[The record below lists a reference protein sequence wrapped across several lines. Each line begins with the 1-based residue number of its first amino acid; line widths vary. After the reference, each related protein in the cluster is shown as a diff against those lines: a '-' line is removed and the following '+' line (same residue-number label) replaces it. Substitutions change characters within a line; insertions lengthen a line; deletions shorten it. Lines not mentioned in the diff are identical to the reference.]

1 VVRQQDCSTG
11 RLIMPADP
19 PIVRDVADLTSIIR
33 KLLDPGPVITD
44 PPVGLDHSPA
54 STAQGG

>member
-1 VVRQQDCSTG
+1 MITQ
-11 RLIMPADP
+11 ADP

-33 KLLDPGPVITD
+33 EMLDPTPVIRD
-44 PPVGLDHSPA
+44 